1 MILFLKII
9 VGLGL
14 IAFPIVLSI
23 LNGTITF
30 TTYWGI
36 VFGIH
41 YDKIHIKETYK
52 DGSPAQTFRINMIQ
66 FHLGFITILMSFR
79 TKYNGQY
86 TE

>member
-1 MILFLKII
+1 MILFLEII
-9 VGLGL
+9 IGLGL

-36 VFGIH
+36 VLGIH
-41 YDKIHIKETYK
+41 YDKIHIKEDYK
-52 DGSPAQTFRINMIQ
+52 DGSPAQAFRINMIQ
-66 FHLGFITILMSFR
+66 FHLFFITILMSFR
-79 TKYNGQY
+79 TKYNGEY